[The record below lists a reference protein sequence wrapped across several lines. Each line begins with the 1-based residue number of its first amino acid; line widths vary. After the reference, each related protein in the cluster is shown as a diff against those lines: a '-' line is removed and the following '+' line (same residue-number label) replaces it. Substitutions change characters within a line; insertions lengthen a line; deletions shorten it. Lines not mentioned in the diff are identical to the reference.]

1 MPSQQR
7 TSGRDPFTLSAN
19 GQTAGSYTTEG
30 RWNRGGWATY
40 PLAYP
45 LRNDPAFVAGPPSSP
60 AFNGG
65 NRR

>member
-1 MPSQQR
+1 VAPQTV

-19 GQTAGSYTTEG
+19 GQTAGSYTTDG

-45 LRNDPAFVAGPPSSP
+45 LRNEPSFAKPSFSP
-60 AFNGG
+60 DFNGG
-65 NRR
+65 GRK

>member
-1 MPSQQR
+1 VVSQTY

-19 GQTAGSYTTEG
+19 GQTAGSYTTDG

-45 LRNDPAFVAGPPSSP
+45 LRDDPAFAKRAYSP
-60 AFNGG
+60 LVGDVRN
-65 NRR
+65 